1 MRDLRYRKV
10 ADLGLDCD
18 IWTVRTAVRTTALR
32 NRRATR
38 QRPTP
43 EPLVPGD
50 DVPLSNEE
58 VEVAFRG
65 RSVTSLPWIRQAAA
79 VLDARRAPM
88 TAEEIESFLAGL
100 TTYREKLGPRNGPGM
115 SDLFLTGEDGRLSL
129 NPGAPGLV
137 AMRRAV
143 RGLPQAVLVEREQPT
158 ASGTRCVV
166 RRVEPQ
172 PDAKARRN
180 AELEEIAR
188 MARRA
193 VLRVVPSAEDP
204 QAVAVLDVGQRSIQT
219 FQTFIG
225 RDVAELAGRLER
237 FNVIAGLHIHDTL
250 HALGFNADHRWVV
263 ELEPPQKSRWLNC
276 AGRALQITPELLI
289 AGTTRIRR
297 PLGEP
302 EAVARYLLGGDHR
315 RLARQIESDV
325 KALHAL
331 YQYGVLHGA
340 VRLRW
345 GSVDEMLATDWAL
358 PGDVNLRQQLKSAH
372 EKDAV
377 VDLVVGRAP
386 GWVDPWWQA
395 RRVRILDAR
404 FPEVVVIK
412 VERGAKVLVATHEIQ
427 AIRLAAED
435 VEPWAWHRIR
445 ARNNRNK
452 L

>member
-1 MRDLRYRKV
+1 M
-10 ADLGLDCD
+10 LD
-18 IWTVRTAVRTTALR
+18 ALR
-32 NRRATR
+32 
-38 QRPTP
+38 
-43 EPLVPGD
+43 V
-50 DVPLSNEE
+50 
-58 VEVAFRG
+58 
-65 RSVTSLPWIRQAAA
+65 
-79 VLDARRAPM
+79 PM
-88 TAEEIESFLAGL
+88 TAEEIETFLAGL
-100 TTYREKLGPRNGPGM
+100 TTYRERLGPRNGPGM
-115 SDLFLTGEDGRLSL
+115 SDLFLMGEDGRLSL

-143 RGLPQAVLVEREQPT
+143 RGLPHAVLVEREQPT
-158 ASGTRCVV
+158 ASEMRCVV
-166 RRVEPQ
+166 RRVEPES
-172 PDAKARRN
+172 DAETRRN

-204 QAVAVLDVGQRSIQT
+204 QAVAVLDVDQRSI
-219 FQTFIG
+219 QTFIG
-225 RDVAELAGRLER
+225 RDVAELAGLLER
-237 FNVIAGLHIHDTL
+237 FDVIAGLHIHDTL
-250 HALGFNADHRWVV
+250 HALGFNADRRGVV
-263 ELEPPQKSRWLNC
+263 ELEPPQTSRRLN
-276 AGRALQITPELLI
+276 RAERTLQITPELLI

-302 EAVARYLLGGDHR
+302 ETVARYLLEGDYR

-372 EKDAV
+372 EKDAA
-377 VDLVVGRAP
+377 VDLVVGMAP

-395 RRVRILDAR
+395 RRVRILDVR
-404 FPEVVVIK
+404 FPEVVVIRD
-412 VERGAKVLVATHEIQ
+412 ERGADVLVATHEIQ

-435 VEPWAWHRIR
+435 AEPWAWHRIR
-445 ARNNRNK
+445 ARNNRSK